1 MNQKNSVHDFLINMY
16 GYTFFN
22 YLMWVEPVYPIYMQM
37 HGASDFGISSLLML
51 WSVGVIVTQLPI
63 ALLARRFGARNVLF
77 AGLVIKAVAVGMW
90 LVWPQMLGFAIG
102 MFLWGM
108 QSAIYSVVSEDVLY
122 DELRARQNTLV
133 YERVLGRRRNIA
145 TIGTACSAAGSLL
158 MFFGYE
164 WVTAL
169 SVVSL
174 VFSML
179 FLTRM
184 QLVQKYSGVQTDGAT
199 TLSAIK
205 SAARVMRASPALIG
219 VLIISVLVT
228 NFAYLNDYLSLI
240 GYGVGVPV
248 EFVGIVPFF
257 ILMCQILGQGIAHR
271 FVGMRPS
278 VMFALIMVVGTLYG
292 VFAVHYNM
300 WGLFALGIAYVIYSA
315 IKILLYGRFQNMT
328 PSQNRMEVLS
338 FYNIAD
344 QGTYLVM
351 CLVVGLGSTL
361 GGWRYSIAIMAVLLG
376 MLSLVGLVFMRRHVR
391 RGMLPRPAPSASVRP
406 GVVMQ

>member
-1 MNQKNSVHDFLINMY
+1 MATKNSVHDFLINMY

-37 HGASDFGISSLLML
+37 HGASDFGISALLML
-51 WSVGVIVTQLPI
+51 WSAGVIVTQLPI

-77 AGLVIKAVAVGMW
+77 AGLAIKAAAIIMW

-108 QSAIYSVVSEDVLY
+108 QGAIYNVVSEDVMY
-122 DELRARQNTLV
+122 DELRARQNVLV

-145 TIGTACSAAGSLL
+145 TIGIACSAAGSLL
-158 MFFGYE
+158 MVWGYA

-184 QLVQKYSGVQTDGAT
+184 QLVQKYSGIQTYGAS

-205 SAARVMRASPALIG
+205 SAVRVMRASPALVG

-228 NFAYLNDYLSLI
+228 NFSYLNDYLPLI
-240 GYGVGVPV
+240 GYGIGIPV
-248 EFVGIVPFF
+248 EFVGVVPFF
-257 ILMCQILGQGIAHR
+257 ILGAQVLGQGIAHR

-278 VMFALIMVVGTLYG
+278 VMFALIMVVGVLYG

-300 WGLFALGIAYVIYSA
+300 WGLIALGVAYVVCSI

-338 FYNIAD
+338 FYSIAD
-344 QGTYLVM
+344 QASYLVM
-351 CLVVGLGSTL
+351 CLVIGLGSTL
-361 GGWRYSIAIMAVLLG
+361 GGWRYSIAIMAVLMC
-376 MLSLVGLVFMRRHVR
+376 MLAIGALEFMRRHMH
-391 RGMLPRPAPSASVRP
+391 RGMMPRPAPSASVRP